1 MSSRLQ
7 VSFSCHN
14 IWKFISQIYEI
25 NVVKRPTCLAKTLI
39 QESSPVYAKQNA
51 RQLPNFHKLHTN
63 PTKLISQDLQRFSCR
78 NLIIVKNSTIQHFV
92 KVLKSVNWIF
102 QENREILENHKI
114 TEWNDLW
121 KMQIWFVFYPQNTL
135 SCRQF
140 CNNFHLATNFQQI
153 IRKSIGKFSRNSK

>member
-78 NLIIVKNSTIQHFV
+78 NLIINSQKFNHSTFCESSKICKLNISGKSRNLRKSQNNWMEWFVENADLVCLLPSKHFV
-92 KVLKSVNWIF
+92 LSSVL
-102 QENREILENHKI
+102 
-114 TEWNDLW
+114 
-121 KMQIWFVFYPQNTL
+121 
-135 SCRQF
+135 
-140 CNNFHLATNFQQI
+140 
-153 IRKSIGKFSRNSK
+153 